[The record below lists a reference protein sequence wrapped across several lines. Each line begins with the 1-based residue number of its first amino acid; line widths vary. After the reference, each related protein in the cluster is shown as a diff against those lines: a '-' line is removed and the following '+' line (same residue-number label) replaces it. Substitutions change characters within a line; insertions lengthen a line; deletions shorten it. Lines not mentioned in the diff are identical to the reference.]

1 MTFLALLLLL
11 ASARVE
17 LVDQVYVVGADNWGY
32 GPEIQLKQQLALVG
46 VRFETE
52 GRTDR
57 VRVALM
63 RRDDMEKLRAG
74 LPHGVVEVSQEL
86 AAGSLTYPVQAPD
99 QYVVVI
105 ENPASK
111 PASVRVQVWL
121 DFGSPR
127 STVTQL
133 SPRRQ
138 FTVIAISF
146 AVFFAIV
153 TFSARR
159 LLRVVRRPDA
169 H

>member
-1 MTFLALLLLL
+1 MTSLALLLLL

-17 LVDQVYVVGADNWGY
+17 LVDQVYLVGADNWGY
-32 GPEIQLKQQLALVG
+32 GPEIQLKQQPALVG

-52 GRTDR
+52 NHTDR

-74 LPHGVVEVSQEL
+74 LPHGVVDVSREL
-86 AAGSLTYPVQAPD
+86 AAGGLSYPVQAPD
-99 QYVVVI
+99 QYVIVI
-105 ENPASK
+105 ENPGST
-111 PASVRVQVWL
+111 PASVRVHVWL

-133 SPRRQ
+133 SPQRQ

-153 TFSARR
+153 SFSAHR
-159 LLRVVRRPDA
+159 LLKFVRR
-169 H
+169 